1 MRESDLEAI
10 GKLDEIKTALKGT
23 SVMAVL
29 KKVEKQLKQYNF
41 EGALSAY
48 YEVWSVMERYAHER
62 SGQ

>member
-1 MRESDLEAI
+1 MRESDLEAM

-48 YEVWSVMERYAHER
+48 YEVLSVMERYSHGR
-62 SGQ
+62 SSQ